1 MNRKVI
7 SLVRGRVH
15 ITITEGKVNYLL
27 VSLFEH
33 ANTIDV
39 KLESRK
45 V

>member
-7 SLVRGRVH
+7 RLVRGSVH
-15 ITITEGKVNYLL
+15 IIITEGKANYLL
-27 VSLFEH
+27 VSLSEH